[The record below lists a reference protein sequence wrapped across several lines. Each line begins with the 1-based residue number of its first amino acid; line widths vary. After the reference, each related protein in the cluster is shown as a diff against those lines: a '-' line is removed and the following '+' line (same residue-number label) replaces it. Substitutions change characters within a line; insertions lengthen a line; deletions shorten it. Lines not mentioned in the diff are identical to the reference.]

1 MIILCDKMRYKQ
13 SDFIGFL
20 SQNNDLLKQMS
31 KIDME
36 VLEEAKK
43 VFMPLKSVTTFTKG
57 TAGQHQT

>member
-1 MIILCDKMRYKQ
+1 MINLCDKMHYKQ

-43 VFMPLKSVTTFTKG
+43 FLR
-57 TAGQHQT
+57 H